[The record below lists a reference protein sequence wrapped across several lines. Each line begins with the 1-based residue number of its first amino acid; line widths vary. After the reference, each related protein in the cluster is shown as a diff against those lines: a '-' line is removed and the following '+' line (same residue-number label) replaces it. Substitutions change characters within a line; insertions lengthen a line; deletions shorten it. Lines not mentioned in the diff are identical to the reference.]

1 MRLIPLSAAIF
12 LLGVGT
18 AIAGGGAPVPEK
30 PEGGPPSGRPGP
42 VLDEKK
48 CTAVWELTEREG
60 DTLAKDK
67 AAPFVVN
74 FEMVDADGDGKVT
87 QDEFKEGCSKGWV
100 QAEASKPAESG
111 GGQTPEAPEQKPDE
125 EPKP

>member
-1 MRLIPLSAAIF
+1 MKLVSLSTAI
-12 LLGVGT
+12 LLLSVGT

-30 PEGGPPSGRPGP
+30 PAGGPPSGRPGP

-48 CTAVWELTEREG
+48 CSAVWEMTEREG
-60 DTLAKDK
+60 DTLAKGK

-100 QAEASKPAESG
+100 QAEASKPPESG
-111 GGQTPEAPEQKPDE
+111 GGQTPERPEQKSDKA
-125 EPKP
+125 KP